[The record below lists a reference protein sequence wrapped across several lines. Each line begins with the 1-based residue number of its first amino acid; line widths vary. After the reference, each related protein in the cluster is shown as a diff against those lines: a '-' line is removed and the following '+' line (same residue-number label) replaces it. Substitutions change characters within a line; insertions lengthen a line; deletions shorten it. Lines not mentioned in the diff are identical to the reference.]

1 LNKVIESNP
10 GVKHAKNL
18 LRMQKASL
26 TILRK
31 ESGPV
36 LSIGGS
42 YSYMTDIEN
51 LEKYRNTLSFS
62 LGLQGNF
69 FDGGKDSGTMASG
82 KALYKQLEADLSI
95 KIINLKRQIKT
106 LTDSIDR
113 SSKLIELYSF
123 QERASRYEFE
133 KGLKDLE
140 LGQITEKELS
150 ELQINLE
157 NIRLSR
163 QQNIINTNMLYLQ
176 LVNLQGVDLLNHP
189 MVRNNR

>member
-1 LNKVIESNP
+1 
-10 GVKHAKNL
+10 
-18 LRMQKASL
+18 
-26 TILRK
+26 
-31 ESGPV
+31 V

-42 YSYMTDIEN
+42 YSYLTDIEN
-51 LEKYRNTLSFS
+51 SEKYRNTLSFS

-69 FDGGKDSGTMASG
+69 LDGGKVNETMESG
-82 KALYKQLEADLSI
+82 KALFKQLEADLSI